1 MKDIFNKLKMPT
13 ILGLGIII
21 LGIISGV
28 FLTLREQV
36 FISSASPSASPQ
48 NITLTNISD
57 TQVSISWQTSIPI
70 TSFISFGKVDP
81 NEVTVLDD
89 RDTHPAPYGAGPT
102 PYLIH
107 YVTIKNL
114 TPKTTYLYK
123 IISGK
128 LSSQTDRF
136 TTAAPL
142 TSQTGFRPIIG
153 SVLDGN
159 KPLEEGIVY
168 LSITDATIQSALVV
182 SSGNFLIPI
191 SQIRTADSLTNFPLT
206 EDTLAKLTIVSPKG
220 QATAQFRL
228 KDSENG
234 LPPLKLGQDLD
245 FTDIAS
251 GQDLKKYDLNEDGKI
266 NAADNA
272 IILDNLGRNP
282 KNKEADINK
291 DGIVDQKD
299 LDLMAQKINEL
310 GSQ

>member
-36 FISSASPSASPQ
+36 FTSSASPSANPQ
-48 NITLTNISD
+48 NITLANISD
-57 TQVSISWQTSIPI
+57 TEVSISWQTSIPI
-70 TSFISFGKVDP
+70 TSFISFGKIGP
-81 NEVTVLDD
+81 NEATALDD
-89 RDTHPAPYGAGPT
+89 RDTNPPAGGPT

-128 LSSQTDRF
+128 LSSQIDRF

-142 TSQTGFRPIIG
+142 TPQTGFRPIIG

-159 KPLEEGIVY
+159 KPLEEGTAY
-168 LSITDATIQSALVV
+168 LSITDATTQSAQVV

-191 SQIRTADSLTNFPLT
+191 SQIRKIDISENFPLT
-206 EDTLAKLTIVSPKG
+206 EDTLAKLTVISPKG
-220 QATAQFRL
+220 QATALFKL
-228 KDSENG
+228 KDSQFG

-245 FTDIAS
+245 LTDIET

-272 IILDNLGRNP
+272 IILESSVNNPTNTKADLNRDGR
-282 KNKEADINK
+282 
-291 DGIVDQKD
+291 VDQKD
-299 LDLMAQKINEL
+299 LDLMAEKIN
-310 GSQ
+310 Q